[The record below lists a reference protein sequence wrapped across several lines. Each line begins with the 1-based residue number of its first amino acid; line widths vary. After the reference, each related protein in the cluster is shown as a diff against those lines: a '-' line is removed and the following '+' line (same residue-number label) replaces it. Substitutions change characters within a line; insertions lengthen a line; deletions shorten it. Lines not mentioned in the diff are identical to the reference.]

1 MSLDAEV
8 LWRARHGQ
16 YACLCCGS
24 TEGITYVASM
34 LCRECWLSLETQ
46 AKPMRGPE
54 DVAAWLD
61 KRRRKLEGKSN
72 GAF

>member
-24 TEGITYVASM
+24 TEGITYVAAS
-34 LCRECWLSLETQ
+34 LCKECWLSMETQ
-46 AKPMRGPE
+46 NPPLGSAE
-54 DVAAWLD
+54 AVAEWLD
-61 KRRRKLEGKSN
+61 RRRRKLEGK
-72 GAF
+72 

>member
-24 TEGITYVASM
+24 TESITYVGSM
-34 LCRECWLSLETQ
+34 LCRACWLSMETQ
-46 AKPMRGPE
+46 NPPLGSAA
-54 DVAAWLD
+54 DVAEWLD
-61 KRRRKLEGKSN
+61 RRRRKLEGR
-72 GAF
+72 